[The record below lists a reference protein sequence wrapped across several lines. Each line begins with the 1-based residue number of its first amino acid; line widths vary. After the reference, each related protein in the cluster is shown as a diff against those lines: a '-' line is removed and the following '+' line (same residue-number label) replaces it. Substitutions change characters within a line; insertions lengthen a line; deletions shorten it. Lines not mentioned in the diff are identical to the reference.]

1 MSKISDIHAIQVF
14 DSRGIPTISCKITL
28 DDGVSALSMVPSGA
42 STGTKEAL
50 ELRDND
56 KNYNGKGVLKAVSNI
71 NDILSS
77 IIIGKDPNNQNEIDK
92 ALIDFDASI
101 DKSNM
106 GANSILAICTLA

>member
-28 DDGVSALSMVPSGA
+28 DDGVTAFSMVPSGA

-71 NDILSS
+71 NNILSS
-77 IIIGKDPNNQNEIDK
+77 IIIGKDPNNQNEIDN